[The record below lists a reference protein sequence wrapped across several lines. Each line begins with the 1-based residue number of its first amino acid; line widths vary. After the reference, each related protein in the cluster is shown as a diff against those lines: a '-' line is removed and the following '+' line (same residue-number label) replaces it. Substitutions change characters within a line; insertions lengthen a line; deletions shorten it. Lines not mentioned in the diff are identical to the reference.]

1 MADEFTTVAMPPEGG
16 VDVCNDDAID
26 RVSVH
31 SLEEATCVNL
41 MTSSRPRCLSTSMT
55 GVYEVVT
62 EPPPPSISLSTDR
75 LWNRVLSMT
84 SQDGG
89 GSANH
94 VVRCSRSQ
102 ENYIDK
108 SDVICVDINI
118 DENRSSSVDAL
129 HYNDVVSS
137 DSLSVVTT
145 SVNDDVIS
153 DDSNNT
159 CCSDDVFDDVD
170 NDDDNVVDSITLS
183 LIPAA
188 SVSTVKDADRPSAAR
203 LAKRLYHLD
212 GFRRADISP
221 HLTKKS
227 VNFYIFYCNF
237 SLARPSF

>member
-1 MADEFTTVAMPPEGG
+1 
-16 VDVCNDDAID
+16 
-26 RVSVH
+26 
-31 SLEEATCVNL
+31 
-41 MTSSRPRCLSTSMT
+41 MT
-55 GVYEVVT
+55 GVYDDVA
-62 EPPPPSISLSTDR
+62 EPPPQSISLSTDR

-89 GSANH
+89 SGSH

-118 DENRSSSVDAL
+118 DENRSSSIDAL
-129 HYNDVVSS
+129 HYNDVISN
-137 DSLSVVTT
+137 DCLPDVTT
-145 SVNDDVIS
+145 HANDDVS
-153 DDSNNT
+153 DDSNST

-170 NDDDNVVDSITLS
+170 NDDDNVIDSITLNLVS
-183 LIPAA
+183 AA

-203 LAKRLYHLD
+203 LAKRLYNLD

-227 VNFYIFYCNF
+227 VNFFVTELIHTYAACAYQARAGCQL
-237 SLARPSF
+237 SLTN